1 MMKGRYQKSCGSIDD
16 IARFT
21 IKTMLFTEWTRIRL
35 NIVDVYRCSIRKFT
49 ENIQFIL
56 NLVLYIVGCNLL
68 FSWRE
73 W

>member
-1 MMKGRYQKSCGSIDD
+1 MMKGSDQKSCGSVDD

-21 IKTMLFTEWTRIRL
+21 IKIMLLTEWTRIRL
-35 NIVDVYRCSIRKFT
+35 SIVDVYRCSIRKFT

-68 FSWRE
+68 DVT
-73 W
+73 

>member
-1 MMKGRYQKSCGSIDD
+1 MMKGSDQKSCGSVDD

-21 IKTMLFTEWTRIRL
+21 IKIMLLTEWTRIRL
-35 NIVDVYRCSIRKFT
+35 SIVDVYRCSIRKFT

-68 FSWRE
+68 DVI
-73 W
+73 